1 MSADPS
7 GQPVINVTGWLSRT
21 TLDIIGEGSYP
32 TLIRVRG
39 IVILTHVQAGF
50 GFQFGSL
57 DNVKTPLGDQYK
69 NLLYVPTQRELFH
82 AYADNL

>member
-1 MSADPS
+1 VQKWKEEVISADPS

-32 TLIRVRG
+32 TLVLVYG
-39 IVILTHVQAGF
+39 IIILTHLQAGF

-57 DNVKTPLGDQYK
+57 DDVKTPLRDQYE
-69 NLLYVPTQRELFH
+69 NIL
-82 AYADNL
+82 